1 MVEHPSAADF
11 EHFVGGRA
19 VGGDFERHVSGC
31 DACSCVLARE
41 AQVQLVA
48 EAAAHELRA
57 RREWL
62 SGWRGPGYLMGA
74 ALALAASLFLIFQTV
89 SAQASTRV
97 EQRNANDVNGQPFAI
112 AVPDAG
118 YEGPFL
124 AVRDAGPWRPGL
136 CAGCEQHL

>member
-11 EHFVGGRA
+11 EHFVTGRA
-19 VGGDFERHVSGC
+19 VDGDFERHVGGC
-31 DACSCVLARE
+31 DACACVLARE
-41 AQVQLVA
+41 ARVQLVA

-97 EQRNANDVNGQPFAI
+97 EQRTNDVNGQPFAI

-118 YEGPFL
+118 YEAGFL
-124 AVRDAGPWRPGL
+124 AVRDAGPWRPGE